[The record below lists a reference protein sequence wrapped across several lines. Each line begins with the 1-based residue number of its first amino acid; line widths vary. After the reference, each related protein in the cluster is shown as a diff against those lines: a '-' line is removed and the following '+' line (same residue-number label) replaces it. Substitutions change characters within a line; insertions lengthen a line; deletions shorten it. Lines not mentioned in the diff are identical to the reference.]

1 MVAFGALF
9 SVLLH
14 AMVVWSGLQE
24 FFRKNPEPVSQQ
36 RGYCSLFHFFVGSI
50 SQLPSLA
57 LRSRPIRT
65 TLSVG

>member
-14 AMVVWSGLQE
+14 AMVVRSGQE

-36 RGYCSLFHFFVGSI
+36 RGYSSLFHFIVGSI